1 MIFLGIL
8 EACNGRFAW
17 EIIPIL
23 LGAAVLGW
31 LLKHFMSSGKTNE
44 LKSTI
49 ANWER
54 KHSLLAEESEKNT
67 TKYSATIGQQEK
79 AISDHRNNLLQ
90 LEKSLEGLNKEKASL
105 GTQLSQTAAD
115 LSSLQQKISGLESSV
130 RSLTGEK
137 EQLNNDWSAKYNGLK
152 AELAAAKEF
161 ETKLSVKEEELSK
174 SRKQLA
180 DKEGQNLE
188 LDLRI
193 KSLSELA
200 GKLPTVEA
208 DLAGYKQKLTDAEL
222 SYSTRFSELELK
234 EKNSSGNYESK
245 IAGLQSSL
253 NDLKTLADKLPSV
266 EADLKSWKTRYSDLE
281 SEQKRLVEENKSL
294 QDKWKAEKDQLI
306 MTGNGETATLKSSLD
321 ERNRKI
327 TELEHQLSAHATTLE
342 SIKSLEAEIGKQKEQ
357 NSQLKT
363 ASENQSASL
372 RSLEERLKSADS
384 KLSTYANLE
393 SDLQGLKNMNSN
405 LEREIGEWKH
415 KWTGAEAKM
424 SMVPATLLMKKDK
437 NDDLKIVEGIG
448 PKIEELLNQEGI
460 VYFEQLADAS
470 YVRIRKALDKGG
482 DKFRMHDPGT
492 WGEQADLAARGQW
505 EELKKLQEELDGGR
519 RVIRITKTAKPIKR
533 DDLKVVEG
541 IGPKIEE
548 LLNNAGIFSF
558 EQLAHSKADKLKK
571 ILEEAGSRF
580 PMHDPTT
587 WPQQA
592 ELAAKGKFEE
602 LKTLQDKLNAGR
614 K

>member
-23 LGAAVLGW
+23 LGAALLGW

-54 KHSLLAEESEKNT
+54 KHSLLTEESQKT
-67 TKYSATIGQQEK
+67 TAKYSATIGQQEK
-79 AISDHRNNLLQ
+79 AISDHRTNLLE
-90 LEKSLEGLNKEKASL
+90 LEKGLEVLTKEKASL
-105 GTQLSQTAAD
+105 GTQLSQSAYD
-115 LSSLQQKISGLESSV
+115 LSALQQKIGGLESTL

-152 AELAAAKEF
+152 AELATAKEF
-161 ETKLSVKEEELSK
+161 ETKLSVKEAELSNI
-174 SRKQLA
+174 RKQLA
-180 DKEGQNLE
+180 DSEGKKLE

-208 DLAGYKQKLTDAEL
+208 ELAGYRQKLTDAEL
-222 SYSTRFSELELK
+222 SYSTKFSEMELK
-234 EKNSSGNYESK
+234 EKNSSGSYESK
-245 IAGLQSSL
+245 IVALQSSL
-253 NDLKTLADKLPSV
+253 NDLKILADKLPSV
-266 EADLKSWKTRYSDLE
+266 EADLNSWKTRYSDIE
-281 SEQKRLVEENKSL
+281 SEQKRLMEENKSI

-306 MTGNGETATLKSSLD
+306 LKGSEEATALTASVD
-321 ERNRKI
+321 ERNKKI
-327 TELEHQLSAHATTLE
+327 TELERQLSAQATSLE
-342 SIKSLEAEIGKQKEQ
+342 SIKSLEAEVVKQKEQ
-357 NSQLKT
+357 NGQLKT
-363 ASENQSASL
+363 TSESQSASI

-384 KLSTYANLE
+384 KLSTYASLE
-393 SDLQGLKNMNSN
+393 SDLQGVKSKNSD
-405 LEREIGEWKH
+405 LERQIIEWKL
-415 KWTGAEAKM
+415 KWAGAEATM
-424 SMVPATLLMKKDK
+424 GMVPATLLMKKDK

-470 YVRIRKALDKGG
+470 YVRIRRALDKGG
-482 DKFRMHDPGT
+482 EKFRMHDPGT

-505 EELKKLQEELDGGR
+505 EELKKLQDELDGGR
-519 RVIRITKTAKPIKR
+519 RVIRITDSAKPIKR

-558 EQLAHSKADKLKK
+558 EQLAHSKADKIKK

-580 PMHDPTT
+580 QMHDPTT

-592 ELAAKGKFEE
+592 ELAAKGKWEE
-602 LKTLQDKLNAGR
+602 LKSLQDKLNAGR